1 MFKTFRQFIKEQS
14 IHLDSPSRH
23 TATATHRRESHISHA
38 LNTAPTG
45 EHDRTKKKL
54 NELLGTLALGA
65 AAGALAYR
73 SVTKKGGAV
82 DRVTKEREKKAKL
95 KDSIKKSE
103 LHIKDLKN
111 KLSKTSTTKAFFN
124 MQEATKKLST
134 AEKLARN
141 LKRGGY
147 DMAASEKKNKELA
160 DRNAE
165 LRAKYADLLKKEEA
179 PAVSVAGGAVPSI
192 TDPTTNYAA
201 QLKKKSNMLR
211 RKKPQ

>member
-1 MFKTFRQFIKEQS
+1 MSKTFGEFVKEQS
-14 IHLDSPSRH
+14 IHLGSGKKYPSVH
-23 TATATHRRESHISHA
+23 TVEPHVSHS
-38 LNTAPTG
+38 LDMAPTG
-45 EHDRTKKKL
+45 EHDKTKKKL

-73 SVTKKGGAV
+73 AVTKKGGAV
-82 DRVTKEREKKAKL
+82 DRVAKEREKKAKL

-103 LHIKDLKN
+103 EHIKDLKN

-124 MQEATKKLST
+124 MQEATRKLST
-134 AEKLARN
+134 AERLARN
-141 LKRGGY
+141 LERGGY
-147 DMAASEKKNKELA
+147 NMAASEKKNKELEQ
-160 DRNAE
+160 RNTE

-179 PAVSVAGGAVPSI
+179 GPVSVAGGAVPSI

-201 QLKKKSNMLR
+201 QLKKKTNMLR